1 VRRWLAGA
9 LLVTVGW
16 LASPHAVAVYDGVG
30 TDEPYRYAGKSPAA
44 AGGSAT
50 ATVSGGLAGSLRV
63 STGETGPQLLIDLA
77 AGAYRSTASTVTLS
91 ATPLVADGTPPR
103 GTFDG
108 NAYRVTVSTEA
119 SLAPDQSGFLFLRA
133 AVMTKPD
140 PVVVYRAGAAAT
152 WQEIASQVSGRDN
165 LATPFRGAGDYA
177 VVRLPGSKALS
188 SGGLSATRVI
198 FLGGGVLLLV
208 VVTVLVLRRPQAD
221 EDDEQP
227 ISAGTSPP
235 GRRRRG

>member
-30 TDEPYRYAGKSPAA
+30 TDEPYRYVGKSPAPTSA
-44 AGGSAT
+44 SAT
-50 ATVSGGLAGSLRV
+50 AAVSGGLAGSLRV

-77 AGAYRSTASTVTLS
+77 AGAYHSTASTVTLS

-108 NAYRVTVSTEA
+108 NAYRVRVSAEA
-119 SLAPDQSGFLFLRA
+119 TLAPDQSGFLFLRA

-140 PVVVYRAGAAAT
+140 PVVVYRTGAAAT
-152 WQEIASQVSGRDN
+152 WQEIPGQVSGRDN
-165 LATPFRGAGDYA
+165 LATLFRGAGDYA

-188 SGGLSATRVI
+188 SGGLSTTRVI
-198 FLGGGVLLLV
+198 FLAGGVLLLV

-221 EDDEQP
+221 EDDELT
-227 ISAGTSPP
+227 ISVGTSPR